1 VKLVNILRELEY
13 GKRLFA
19 DPNPQALK
27 ADSKKRAKFAY
38 LIGNEPEPNTEDEN
52 EFLLGLRSFTKA
64 TIGQGVDIPSILVS
78 NAPKLLS
85 LKSKFPKI
93 LDPLSSSSNDWI
105 TAPRGKQLVLRGATI
120 PRSTFEKI
128 NWNDYVDLSKYEFIA
143 VPNPGLEVAPRSQR
157 GVHSFTIDPK
167 IAYNFLS
174 RQSRNDPDRVPII
187 IGISADNPNFVFNP
201 DFVNTISNFTE
212 DEVLYVGN
220 TFKPDF
226 FILPDDMAYFYKI
239 GPYEG
244 GKGQGKYDDDYNFPS
259 YDLPMEDP
267 LDFA

>member
-1 VKLVNILRELEY
+1 MKLVNILRELEY

-38 LIGNEPEPNTEDEN
+38 LIGNEPEPNTEDED
-52 EFLLGLRSFTKA
+52 EFLLGLRSFTNA

-85 LKSKFPKI
+85 LKSKFPRI
-93 LDPLSSSSNDWI
+93 LDPLASTNSDDLIATS
-105 TAPRGKQLVLRGATI
+105 RGKKLILRGATI
-120 PRSTFEKI
+120 PFSTFEKLD
-128 NWNDYVDLSKYEFIA
+128 WDDYIDLSKYEFIA

-157 GVHSFTIDPK
+157 GIHSFTTDPK
-167 IAYNFLS
+167 IAYNFIS
-174 RQSRNDPDRVPII
+174 RQSRDTPDRVPII

-201 DFVNTISNFTE
+201 DFMNTISTFTE

-220 TFKPDF
+220 VFKPDY
-226 FILPDDMAYFYKI
+226 FILPDDLAYFYKI
-239 GPYEG
+239 GPYKG
-244 GKGQGKYDDDYNFPS
+244 GKGEGKYDDDYEFPG
-259 YDLPMEDP
+259 EDP
-267 LDFA
+267 LDFR

>member
-38 LIGNEPEPNTEDEN
+38 LIGDEPEPNTEDEN
-52 EFLLGLRSFTKA
+52 EFLLGLRSFTNA
-64 TIGQGVDIPSILVS
+64 TIGQGVDIPSILIS

-85 LKSKFPKI
+85 LKSKFPRI
-93 LDPLSSSSNDWI
+93 LDPLASTNSNDLI
-105 TAPRGKQLVLRGATI
+105 ATPRGKKLILRGATI
-120 PRSTFEKI
+120 PFSTFEKLD
-128 NWNDYVDLSKYEFIA
+128 WDDYIDLSKYEFIA

-157 GVHSFTIDPK
+157 GIHSFTTDPR
-167 IAYNFLS
+167 IAYNFIS
-174 RQSRNDPDRVPII
+174 RQYLDTSDRVPII
-187 IGISADNPNFVFNP
+187 IGISSDNPNFIFNP
-201 DFVNTISNFTE
+201 EFMNTISSFTE

-220 TFKPDF
+220 TFKPDY

-239 GPYEG
+239 GPYKG
-244 GKGQGKYDDDYNFPS
+244 GKGEGKYDSDYEFPT
-259 YDLPMEDP
+259 EDP
-267 LDFA
+267 LDFM

>member
-1 VKLVNILRELEY
+1 MKLVNILRELEY
-13 GKRLFA
+13 GKKLFA

-38 LIGNEPEPNTEDEN
+38 LIGDEHESNTEDEN

-85 LKSKFPKI
+85 LKSKFPRI
-93 LDPLSSSSNDWI
+93 LDPLASTNSNDLI
-105 TAPRGKQLVLRGATI
+105 ATPRGKKLILRGATI
-120 PRSTFEKI
+120 PLSTFEKL
-128 NWNDYVDLSKYEFIA
+128 NWDDYIDLSKYEFIA

-157 GVHSFTIDPK
+157 GIHSFTTDPR
-167 IAYNFLS
+167 IAYNFIS
-174 RQSRNDPDRVPII
+174 RQSRDTPDRVPII
-187 IGISADNPNFVFNP
+187 IGISADDPNFVFNP
-201 DFVNTISNFTE
+201 DFMNTISSFTE

-226 FILPDDMAYFYKI
+226 FILPDDLAYFYKI
-239 GPYEG
+239 GPYKG
-244 GKGQGKYDDDYNFPS
+244 GKGEGKYDDDYEFPT
-259 YDLPMEDP
+259 EDP
-267 LDFA
+267 LDFR